1 MTDWRKIWRVAT
13 GYKRYIEL
21 NNKYLKDAEAAL
33 AGRDYLQ
40 ASEKLW
46 GATAKAVEAVA
57 AKRGILIRSHERL
70 WDFVERLD
78 QEYPEWR
85 LAEKFSIASA
95 LHTNFYE
102 GWMPPRIVERN
113 AEAVK
118 ELIERL
124 LSLL

>member
-1 MTDWRKIWRVAT
+1 LNQSCSTR
-13 GYKRYIEL
+13 GYIEL
-21 NNKYLKDAEAAL
+21 NSKYLKDAEAAL
-33 AGRDYLQ
+33 ARKDYLQ

-46 GATAKAVEAVA
+46 GAAAQAVKAAA
-57 AKRGILIRSHERL
+57 AKRGMIIRSHERL

-78 QEYPEWR
+78 QEYPDWR

-124 LSLL
+124 VSLI

>member
-1 MTDWRKIWRVAT
+1 MAT
-13 GYKRYIEL
+13 GYKRYIES

-33 AGRDYLQ
+33 AGRDYIQ

-78 QEYPEWR
+78 QEYFEWR

-102 GWMPPRIVERN
+102 VWMPPRIVGEDSQ
-113 AEAVK
+113 V
-118 ELIERL
+118 L
-124 LSLL
+124 

>member
-1 MTDWRKIWRVAT
+1 MAT

-57 AKRGILIRSHERL
+57 AKRGILIRSRERL

>member
-1 MTDWRKIWRVAT
+1 MWRIGWGVAAR
-13 GYKRYIEL
+13 YKRYVEL

-33 AGRDYLQ
+33 ARRDYPQ
-40 ASEKLW
+40 ASERLW
-46 GATAKAVEAVA
+46 GAAAQAVKAAA
-57 AKRGILIRSHERL
+57 AKRGVIIRSHERL

-118 ELIERL
+118 DLIERL
-124 LSLL
+124 ITLL